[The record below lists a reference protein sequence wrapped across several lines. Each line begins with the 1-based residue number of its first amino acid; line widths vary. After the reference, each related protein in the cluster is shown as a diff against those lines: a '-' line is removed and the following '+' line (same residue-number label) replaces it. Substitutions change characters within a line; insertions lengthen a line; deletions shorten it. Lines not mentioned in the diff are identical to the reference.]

1 MEAGNADSWGDKC
14 DILTQIDIQT
24 SVTNL
29 YTVAFQ
35 IPGYVF
41 TEWAPFTFRAP
52 TNYGRTDF
60 VKLPLTE
67 ELCLLSINTSDKQNK
82 YYPGKGTIDNGCL
95 VKSLTAGPAHLY
107 GTGGGSP
114 NDGP

>member
-1 MEAGNADSWGDKC
+1 M
-14 DILTQIDIQT
+14 
-24 SVTNL
+24 

-52 TNYGRTDF
+52 SNYGRTDF